1 MPVSRSERDKP
12 GLQWVDWALIVSY
25 LIGAV
30 LGTATSCLMVHDG
43 AVLLTAAWLGNAW
56 DIYFS
61 QNASRAVSTL
71 MMFGP
76 IWGLRRAL
84 DLSSGAFIALGHC
97 LYFTGPL
104 LLWAV
109 LRVLEP
115 NRLFS
120 RLFLAMALALV
131 YFLTE
136 LVIGAAFWM
145 MWMAV
150 VANPERS
157 DRIVAIATVVLGAGM
172 ALSHP
177 TTGLMSLVFLIALGG
192 LALLG
197 RPLPRRIAIATAALT
212 VLLIAA
218 YFAESTWLPA
228 TNPTILIAVDRIR
241 YDYVD
246 PRWMLATLV
255 LFPMLA
261 ALWLLM
267 LAPGVNA
274 LNGRWRFSGPA
285 ISVIA
290 IFGVWFAAAGTGLL
304 TWLYARHTGSY
315 ILVVATALALTAPVA
330 WMKEATR
337 PLIFYAAILAI
348 SFVSYNWDLVQF
360 GRFVDRHM
368 TAEYVDVGR
377 PNVDWPPQYAGPAGE
392 RIYFKWG
399 AGPEYVRDVVVPA
412 FDWYL
417 LTLAYYSYFRSHR
430 QGLLYHP
437 LGKKGD
443 WLPYE
448 CAALARAQTL
458 PHDARDKK
466 FLAFLAANYCPR

>member
-1 MPVSRSERDKP
+1 M
-12 GLQWVDWALIVSY
+12 L
-25 LIGAV
+25 
-30 LGTATSCLMVHDG
+30 
-43 AVLLTAAWLGNAW
+43 
-56 DIYFS
+56 
-61 QNASRAVSTL
+61 
-71 MMFGP
+71 
-76 IWGLRRAL
+76 
-84 DLSSGAFIALGHC
+84 
-97 LYFTGPL
+97 
-104 LLWAV
+104 
-109 LRVLEP
+109 
-115 NRLFS
+115 
-120 RLFLAMALALV
+120 
-131 YFLTE
+131 
-136 LVIGAAFWM
+136 
-145 MWMAV
+145 MAV
-150 VANPERS
+150 WWITEAVEM
-157 DRIVAIATVVLGAGM
+157 AIT
-172 ALSHP
+172 
-177 TTGLMSLVFLIALGG
+177 SLI
-192 LALLG
+192 
-197 RPLPRRIAIATAALT
+197 P
-212 VLLIAA
+212 
-218 YFAESTWLPA
+218 
-228 TNPTILIAVDRIR
+228 
-241 YDYVD
+241 
-246 PRWMLATLV
+246 LV

-267 LAPGVNA
+267 LAPGVNT

-290 IFGVWFAAAGTGLL
+290 IFGAWFAAAGTGLL

-360 GRFVDRHM
+360 GRFVDRHL
-368 TAEYVDVGR
+368 TTDYVDVGR
-377 PNVDWPPQYAGPAGE
+377 PNVNWPPQYAGPAGE

-399 AGPEYVRDVVVPA
+399 AGQEYVRDVVVPT

-448 CAALARAQTL
+448 CAALARAQKL
-458 PHDARDKK
+458 PHDAKDER